1 MNGCGVGGMVRRERM
16 AQPVA
21 DLVRAEVD
29 ASAAVGEVLGLDEG
43 VHVAPTLS
51 RW

>member
-29 ASAAVGEVLGLDEG
+29 ASPAVGEVGLGEG
-43 VHVAPTLS
+43 VQVAPTLS
-51 RW
+51 RS